1 MRRIAFWLPMRI
13 TLSNRIV
20 AIAAG
25 AVIVAGAQALAAHTG
40 AGSRTADG
48 AVQQAATSR
57 AAQAATIRYWTTGRM
72 AAALR
77 AASGLTTKPTTRYP
91 RSQAAITRRPPGK
104 PAAPPRSIVRRLVKT
119 APKPSGRR
127 ELARSDPWLT
137 GNTAGSGLRWT
148 HGGAVADAVGKAFF
162 TLNGVDYVCSGALVG
177 GEHPDVVLTAAH
189 CVTGGRGRGGTTA
202 WATNWLFI
210 PGYRDGQSPYGEYTA
225 RRFFV
230 TSDWSGPTAG
240 REQYDVAFVQIAAG
254 TPDGGPGT
262 ADGGPGTAS
271 APPGLTVK
279 FAASQGAVPAS
290 RAYVF
295 GYPSLPPYTG
305 LYADYCAGP
314 VAAASGS
321 LRTSCGMTAGDSG
334 GPWLAG
340 FSPRSGRGYVVA
352 VSTYKLTSNLSV
364 LYGAVLGPQAR
375 TLYARAVS

>member
-1 MRRIAFWLPMRI
+1 MRI

-48 AVQQAATSR
+48 AVLQAGTSR
-57 AAQAATIRYWTTGRM
+57 AAQAATVRYWTTGRM

-77 AASGLTTKPTTRYP
+77 AASGPTT
-91 RSQAAITRRPPGK
+91 TE
-104 PAAPPRSIVRRLVKT
+104 PATRRLVKK
-119 APKPSGRR
+119 APETSERR

-137 GNTAGSGLRWT
+137 GNTAGAGLRWT
-148 HGGAVADAVGKAFF
+148 HGGAVADAVGKVFF
-162 TLNGVDYVCSGALVG
+162 TLSDVDYVCSGALVG

-202 WATNWLFI
+202 WATNWLFV
-210 PGYRDGQSPYGEYTA
+210 PGYRDGQSPDGEYTA

-230 TSDWSGPTAG
+230 ASDWSGPAG
-240 REQYDVAFVQIAAG
+240 GSEQYDVAFVQIAAG
-254 TPDGGPGT
+254 PPDGGSGMP
-262 ADGGPGTAS
+262 DGGSGTPS
-271 APPGLTVK
+271 PPPGLTVK
-279 FAASQGAVPAS
+279 FAASQSAVPVS

-305 LYADYCAGP
+305 LYPDYCAGP
-314 VAAASGS
+314 AAAASGS

-340 FSPRSGRGYVVA
+340 FSPLSGSGDVVA
-352 VSTYKLTSNLSV
+352 VSTYKLASNLSV

-375 TLYARAVS
+375 ALYARAVS

>member
-1 MRRIAFWLPMRI
+1 MGI

-25 AVIVAGAQALAAHTG
+25 AVIVAGAQVLAAHTG

-48 AVQQAATSR
+48 AVLQAATSR
-57 AAQAATIRYWTTGRM
+57 TAQAATIRYWTSGRM

-77 AASGLTTKPTTRYP
+77 AASGPTTTKPTTRYP
-91 RSQAAITRRPPGK
+91 RSQAAITRRPAGK
-104 PAAPPRSIVRRLVKT
+104 PAAPRRSIVRRLVKK
-119 APKPSGRR
+119 APKPSERR

-137 GNTAGSGLRWT
+137 GNTTGSGLRWT

-177 GEHPDVVLTAAH
+177 GEHTDVVLTAAH
-189 CVTGGRGRGGTTA
+189 CVTGGPGRGGTTA

-254 TPDGGPGT
+254 TPDGGSGT
-262 ADGGPGTAS
+262 PDGGSGTPS
-271 APPGLTVK
+271 APPGLPVK
-279 FAASQGAVPAS
+279 FAASQGAVPGS
-290 RAYVF
+290 GAYVF

-305 LYADYCAGP
+305 MYPNYCAGP
-314 VAAASGS
+314 VAASSGS

-340 FSPRSGRGYVVA
+340 FSPLSGSGSVVA
-352 VSTYKLTSNLSV
+352 VSTYKLSGNLSV

-375 TLYARAVS
+375 TLYAQAVS